1 MKKILAG
8 VDIGNSST
16 EVAIA
21 SVEGDHAEFLSQH
34 LVKTTGIKG
43 TTDNVKGIRRALQE
57 AAKKA
62 GIELKDIDLIRLNDA
77 VPVIG
82 DLAMDL
88 ISETIITESS
98 MIGHNPDTPGG
109 AGLGVGVTVLINELF
124 EVEEKDQDYI
134 AVIPK
139 SFDYEWVA
147 QCLNQAESKG
157 ISITGAIVQKDDG
170 VLIHNRL
177 NKKIPIVD
185 EVALIE
191 KVPLLKLAA
200 VEVALPG
207 HVIRTLSNPYG
218 LSTVFQLD
226 PDQTIQIALVAKAL
240 VGNRSAVVIRTPQG
254 EVVERKIEAG
264 RIILIGTN
272 NQQLEVSIN
281 DGAEAI
287 MNTYEKLE
295 MLDTLADVQGET
307 GTNVGGMF
315 NGLRHDLAE
324 LTGQLPNEITISDF
338 LAVDAVIPTSISG
351 AMAGELSME
360 SGVALASMVKT
371 DKVPVQR
378 VASLLE
384 KEIGIAVEVG
394 GVEAEM
400 AIRGALTTPGTRKPI
415 VILDMG
421 GGSTDA
427 AMMNKAGKI
436 TSSHLAGA
444 GDMVTMLINSELA
457 LGDKEL
463 AEKIKKYPLG
473 KVLSLFHMQLED
485 GTMLFSETPFPPY
498 IFGKV
503 VIREEQDLT
512 PLSSKVSM
520 EKVRE
525 IRRSAKR
532 RVFVT
537 NALRALKRVIPTG
550 NLKHL
555 SFVAMVGGSALDF
568 EIPQMLTEELGKY
581 GIVAGFANI
590 RGIEGPRN
598 AVATGL
604 VLSSVRI
611 GHEVL
616 K

>member
-1 MKKILAG
+1 MVKKILAG

-21 SVEGDHAEFLSQH
+21 CVDGHHAQFLSQH

-43 TTDNVKGIRRALQE
+43 TTDNVKGIRLALQE

-62 GIELKDIDLIRLNDA
+62 DIELKDIDLIRLNDA

-109 AGLGVGVTVLINELF
+109 AGLGVGTTVLIDQLF
-124 EVEEKDQDYI
+124 DVDEKERDYI

-147 QCLNQAESKG
+147 HLLNQAESKG
-157 ISITGAIVQKDDG
+157 ISVTGAIVQKDDG

-218 LSTVFQLD
+218 LSTVFELD

-264 RIILIGTN
+264 RVILIGAN

-287 MNTYEKLE
+287 MNMYEKLG
-295 MLDTLADVQGET
+295 TLTDVRGET

-315 NGLRHDLAE
+315 NGLRHDLAG
-324 LTGQLPNEITISDF
+324 LTGQLPNEIAISDF

-371 DKVPVQR
+371 DKIPVQR
-378 VASLLE
+378 VARLLE
-384 KEIGIAVEVG
+384 KEVGIKVEVG

-427 AMMNKAGKI
+427 AMMNEAGKI
-436 TSSHLAGA
+436 ISSHLAGA

-498 IFGKV
+498 TFGKV
-503 VIREEQDLT
+503 VIREERDLT
-512 PLSSKVSM
+512 PLSSKASM
-520 EKVRE
+520 EKIRE

-555 SFVAMVGGSALDF
+555 SFVVMVGGSALDF

-590 RGIEGPRN
+590 RGTEGPRN

-604 VLSSVRI
+604 VLSSVRQ
-611 GHEVL
+611 EVL